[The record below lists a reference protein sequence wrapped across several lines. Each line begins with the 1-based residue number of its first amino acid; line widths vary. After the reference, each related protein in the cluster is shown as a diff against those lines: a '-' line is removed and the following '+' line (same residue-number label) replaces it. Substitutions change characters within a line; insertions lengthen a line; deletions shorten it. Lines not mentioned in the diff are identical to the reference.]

1 MPDFYRSLAMLGAS
15 LALSAAVANPVAAS
29 TLTMGG
35 ADIVPSTS
43 LGYCMECGG
52 GRVWQIEEIV
62 DGIKDTTVLDP
73 GFPYNGFAGATGQV
87 GTIRLE
93 LVGTFNLDSFL
104 LWNDINI
111 ASEGMNT
118 FRLDFFD
125 DSESLLSST
134 ATLIAPTGQLAA
146 GRYDFA
152 STVFGVGRV
161 DLVVLSNLQS
171 PNGARIE
178 IREVEFEAARV
189 SEVPVPGT
197 LGLLGVGLAAI
208 SFARNRASKL
218 SQEQRA

>member
-1 MPDFYRSLAMLGAS
+1 MFGIPDRHVWGTRRIS
-15 LALSAAVANPVAAS
+15 
-29 TLTMGG
+29 
-35 ADIVPSTS
+35 
-43 LGYCMECGG
+43 GG
-52 GRVWQIEEIV
+52 GRVWQIAEIV
-62 DGIKDTTVLDP
+62 DGIKDDTVLNP

-87 GTIRLE
+87 GKISLD

-111 ASEGMNT
+111 VSEGINT

-134 ATLIAPTGQLAA
+134 ATLSAPAGQLAA

-161 DLVVLSNLQS
+161 DLVVLSNLLS

-178 IREVEFEAARV
+178 IREVEFEGTRV